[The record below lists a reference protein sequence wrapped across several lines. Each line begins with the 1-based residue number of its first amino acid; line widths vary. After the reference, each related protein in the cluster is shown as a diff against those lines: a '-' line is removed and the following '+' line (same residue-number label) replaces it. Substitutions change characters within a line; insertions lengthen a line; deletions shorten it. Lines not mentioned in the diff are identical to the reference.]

1 MDYILH
7 DDFFLPIAPVDVSA
21 VARSTLEFF
30 ICLFLV
36 VQACFSTRR
45 CFSLHFSSLR
55 ATSFVIFVHCH
66 VVSGHAAIRALK
78 QNALSS
84 VLRQKPLAVVAGGV
98 LTVTKCRLL
107 LSWEK
112 NQTMRQQA
120 YYCVISAICRHQY
133 TVNTRTKRS
142 CHTVCWLNLLRAW
155 EIPTIMTSSIKW
167 GYFVPHFQ
175 RHNAAFV
182 YRSEFKRWSVKRE
195 RGRELKTAWVENE
208 NESAFNQVCYL
219 NASSSNLGLFSHRP
233 LQRNEPSWN
242 TLFKICL
249 LILIEETIDVSQFQS
264 LVWTSILLVAKVMAF
279 W

>member
-1 MDYILH
+1 M
-7 DDFFLPIAPVDVSA
+7 
-21 VARSTLEFF
+21 
-30 ICLFLV
+30 
-36 VQACFSTRR
+36 
-45 CFSLHFSSLR
+45 
-55 ATSFVIFVHCH
+55 
-66 VVSGHAAIRALK
+66 
-78 QNALSS
+78 
-84 VLRQKPLAVVAGGV
+84 LRQKPLAVVAGRV

-107 LSWEK
+107 LSWSVEK

-120 YYCVISAICRHQY
+120 YYCVISAIRCHQY

-142 CHTVCWLNLLRAW
+142 CHTVYWLNFLRAW

-182 YRSEFKRWSVKRE
+182 YRSEFKRWSLKRE
-195 RGRELKTAWVENE
+195 TAKTWVENE

-219 NASSSNLGLFSHRP
+219 NASSSSLGLFSHRR
-233 LQRNEPSWN
+233 LQRSEPFWN

-249 LILIEETIDVSQFQS
+249 LILIEETIDVNQCQS
-264 LVWTSILLVAKVMAF
+264 LVWRSISLVAKVMAF